1 MEFCKNPFVYMEV
14 GNVLQVTMR
23 RKEERSI
30 ENAAAILF
38 NIHQVKNTF
47 QLPM

>member
-14 GNVLQVTMR
+14 GNVQVTMR

-30 ENAAAILF
+30 ENAAAI
-38 NIHQVKNTF
+38 I
-47 QLPM
+47 